1 MSNMNTINGLIDQ
14 LITEARSMGV
24 TLQVSF
30 FPPNEGQGEYVSVEV
45 SRYEQLR
52 RDRPND
58 TPIPF

>member
-1 MSNMNTINGLIDQ
+1 MSNMDTINGLIDQ
-14 LITEARSMGV
+14 LIDEARSMGV

-30 FPPNEGQGEYVSVEV
+30 FPPNEGQGEYMSVEV